1 MERHTRGE
9 ELRRISFDVLDTG
22 RELGVDMPVRESL
35 RSFVVAL
42 TTEAA
47 YDLDGSK
54 EDDDGESASVRARP
68 TTEKR
73 TGSKA
78 APGSVKWGV
87 GARLVVEVSQAAMNF
102 DRRERPTDHE
112 R

>member
-9 ELRRISFDVLDTG
+9 ELRGIYFDVLDTG
-22 RELGVDMPVRESL
+22 RELGVDMPVLESL

-47 YDLDGSK
+47 YDLDDST

-78 APGSVKWGV
+78 APGSVK
-87 GARLVVEVSQAAMNF
+87 
-102 DRRERPTDHE
+102 
-112 R
+112 

>member
-9 ELRRISFDVLDTG
+9 ELRRIYFDVLDTG
-22 RELGVDMPVRESL
+22 RELAVDMPVLESL
-35 RSFVVAL
+35 RSFFVAR

-47 YDLDGSK
+47 YDLDDSK
-54 EDDDGESASVRARP
+54 EDDDGENASVRARP